1 MRSAFKRIYFFN
13 LSQLP
18 KYSNSQKRIQ
28 RLKLINFF
36 FVFAIPVIIINDIIL
51 AITGEQAYTFEK
63 YPVLIFWIICLFAL
77 SLTMNGRHA
86 VSRLIIIF
94 VPLLFVTS
102 YSLTGYIIGEHFLW
116 QPVVVLGIS
125 IVPYLVLDVNKDK
138 KLLLFSFLTFLIY
151 IIFHDDIMIYGALDY
166 SIVPVFDRLNTT
178 PFIYNAVRII
188 IFLFLS
194 LIIYYSVRMNDH
206 QQVLNEE
213 VNASL
218 QKTSSHLEK
227 VNAEL
232 QAHRDA
238 INNSASLLI
247 TDEQGQIVFVNN
259 NFLKVSNFAR
269 EGLIGKKM
277 SELLTPFYDASFYR
291 SITDTLGEGEVW
303 RGELKLQL
311 KEGDYFW
318 METAI
323 SNIYDPDRKQDG
335 FLAIM
340 FNITKLKDDE
350 ERLERLNL
358 EKDRILYAVAH
369 DLKNPLLNFKALLGL
384 IKNGMVS
391 KSEEEEVFRLMMKD
405 CDHSTNLIA
414 ELLEIGRLEDDN
426 FVLRKEL
433 IDLHEFF
440 ERSFEQFEQAA
451 TKKRI
456 RFTKLFDE
464 GVQWVN
470 INEREFVRVAYNLI
484 SNAVK
489 FTPMGGEIKVTTKTL
504 PEDKVSIEISDTG
517 VGISPNLLPII
528 FDKFSKAA
536 RVGVQGEKSTGLGM
550 WIVKHIVKLHGGEI
564 SVSSKEN
571 EGTTFTI
578 VLPR

>member
-1 MRSAFKRIYFFN
+1 
-13 LSQLP
+13 
-18 KYSNSQKRIQ
+18 
-28 RLKLINFF
+28 
-36 FVFAIPVIIINDIIL
+36 
-51 AITGEQAYTFEK
+51 
-63 YPVLIFWIICLFAL
+63 
-77 SLTMNGRHA
+77 
-86 VSRLIIIF
+86 
-94 VPLLFVTS
+94 
-102 YSLTGYIIGEHFLW
+102 LW

-125 IVPYLVLDVNKDK
+125 IVPYLVLDVNKDR